1 MDKSKFY
8 LNLSKCTDGEIK
20 ETYKK
25 IKNSDQNI
33 HTQTERDLINGIVT
47 HCYWFLFFDGNAWN
61 QNETPLS
68 GRTELLYPEFIKL
81 FEEPTKLPSEL
92 LKEYFENTP
101 REQVLKDWEST
112 AHLDDVNS
120 PKVIKLFEGGDENNG
135 WIKIESEV
143 DLPKEVD
150 QYWFASHNNKIE
162 IRFYN
167 PNWIDDRVQFRR
179 RYTHYQPI
187 QKPKPP
193 KF

>member
-8 LNLSKCTDGEIK
+8 LDLSKCTEEKIK

-81 FEEPTKLPSEL
+81 FEGGEGETSFKNYIENQRKEFARFVSENYTVDKHLQLRTQIDSLLIAYDKMHNKL
-92 LKEYFENTP
+92 
-101 REQVLKDWEST
+101 
-112 AHLDDVNS
+112 NS
-120 PKVIKLFEGGDENNG
+120 N
-135 WIKIESEV
+135 
-143 DLPKEVD
+143 
-150 QYWFASHNNKIE
+150 Q
-162 IRFYN
+162 
-167 PNWIDDRVQFRR
+167 
-179 RYTHYQPI
+179 
-187 QKPKPP
+187 
-193 KF
+193 